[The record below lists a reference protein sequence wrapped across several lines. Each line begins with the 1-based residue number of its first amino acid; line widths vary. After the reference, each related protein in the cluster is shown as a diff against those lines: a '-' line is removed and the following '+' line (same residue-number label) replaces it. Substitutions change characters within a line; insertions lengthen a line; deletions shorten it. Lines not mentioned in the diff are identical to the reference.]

1 MEPIL
6 SSEIKGLW
14 GNSFSSRNHS
24 RCWNCHCTQG
34 TVVVPN
40 AKIWLSIITGCFY
53 MLFT

>member
-14 GNSFSSRNHS
+14 GNSFSSRIRS
-24 RCWNCHCTQG
+24 RCCIYHCTQG

-40 AKIWLSIITGCFY
+40 AKIWLCIITGCFY
-53 MLFT
+53 MFFT